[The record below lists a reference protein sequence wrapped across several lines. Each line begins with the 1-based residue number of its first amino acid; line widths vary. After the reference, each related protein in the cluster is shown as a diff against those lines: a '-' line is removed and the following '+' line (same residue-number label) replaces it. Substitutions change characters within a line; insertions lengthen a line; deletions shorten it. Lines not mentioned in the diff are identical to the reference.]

1 MVAPFAIYP
10 KGTVSVRILPIA
22 KTLVK
27 RGHEVA
33 IVIPPYDNP
42 SHSGVQHEVNGV
54 KIFNVVFR
62 DLKVIKYV
70 LTPLRIVRKILSLKP
85 DVVHVFKPKG
95 YSGLVAMFLAVVKRL
110 GFLKG
115 FRLVLDMD
123 DWEGYGGFNDYY
135 LAHSVYPKVM
145 LNFFDF
151 QERWIP
157 RRADAITVASK
168 TLEDRV
174 LGWGVS
180 SSRVFYVPNGAGSQR
195 FDVNVEDVLALRRR
209 LGLGDAPV
217 ILLYTRFFEYRVE
230 KVVEVLK
237 RVRRELGD
245 VTLLV
250 VGRGEFGEEEELEDL
265 VAREGLGKSVVFA
278 GWIQPEYL
286 PRYLAVG
293 DVAIYPFDDT
303 LLNRAKCPGKLVEL
317 MVAGKAV
324 VADGVGQIA
333 EYIEDGESGVLVDS
347 DDVRGFASGVVKVLK
362 NDALRRRLCENA
374 RKRILNVF
382 NWGRLTVKVEQALFP
397 NFTMVKVKGV

>member
-1 MVAPFAIYP
+1 MVAPFAISP

-42 SHSGVQHEVNGV
+42 LHSGVEYEVDGV
-54 KIFNVVFR
+54 KMCNVVFR
-62 DLKVIKYV
+62 DVKLIKYV
-70 LTPLRIVRKILSLKP
+70 LTPLRVVWKIFGLKP
-85 DVVHVFKPKG
+85 DVVYVFKPKG
-95 YSGLVAMFLAVVKRL
+95 YSGLVAIFLAVVKRL

-123 DWEGYGGFNDYY
+123 DWEGYGGFNDFY
-135 LAHSVYPKVM
+135 LVHSVYPKMM
-145 LNFFDF
+145 LDFFDF

-157 RRADAITVASK
+157 RRVDAITVASR
-168 TLEDRV
+168 TLEGRV
-174 LGWGVS
+174 LGWGFS
-180 SSRVFYVPNGAGSQR
+180 PSRVFYVPNGAGSR
-195 FDVNVEDVLALRRR
+195 RLDVNVEDVVALRRR
-209 LGLGDAPV
+209 LGLGDVPV

-230 KVVEVLK
+230 RVVEVLK
-237 RVRRELGD
+237 LVRKELGD
-245 VTLLV
+245 VRLLV
-250 VGRGEFGEEEELEDL
+250 VGRGEFGEEEELKDL

-278 GWIQPEYL
+278 GWIEPEDLPGYL
-286 PRYLAVG
+286 MVG

-324 VADGVGQIA
+324 VADMVGQIA

-347 DDVRGFASGVVKVLK
+347 DDVRAFASSVVKVLK
-362 NDALRRRLCENA
+362 NDTLRRKLCENA
-374 RKRILNVF
+374 RKRILDVF

-397 NFTMVKVKGV
+397 NFIMVKVKGV